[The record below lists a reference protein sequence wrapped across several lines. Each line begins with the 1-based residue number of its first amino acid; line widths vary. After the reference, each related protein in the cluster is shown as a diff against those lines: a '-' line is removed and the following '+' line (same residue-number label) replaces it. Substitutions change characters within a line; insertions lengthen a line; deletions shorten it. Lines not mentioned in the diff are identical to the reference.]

1 MSRIPIYFL
10 TKDNE
15 IKYQH
20 VTPVE
25 LYKLYHWKEDRT
37 YLDEFKQENNIEYD
51 FYISHNLNTV
61 KKKYQEKNSTEYNG
75 PTQKVSYLRTE
86 KERTKDYDILINDT
100 SKILYYCIDIYGNIV
115 ELFVPYNKIHDQAYW
130 LESAKTYKLLCGP
143 NYLPFAYSCQYKTRD
158 QVQEE
163 ITNKICKETVYCFYD
178 GTDEKLRNRQ
188 YYAIKFPVEE
198 KELKNIKLNSKTLH
212 RHRSSKWALYYNY
225 KLTDYLKN
233 AGFFNN
239 NHAAERKVYFVSR
252 DEVLE
257 IDDFNKEM
265 NKYQQYN
272 QPFIEFYKKN
282 HIYQEKDSGNVK
294 MFPTR
299 EAAEKYQQTI
309 KKNPENYEY
318 YQGAFL
324 VTRDKENHE
333 ISCRP
338 HKNINGFYYL
348 KKDGKSIGFL
358 SVKKMSDHDF
368 NRIQFFNDYVYN
380 TDESKNAYIFT
391 SNLQTFE
398 NQYKKINGTNYN
410 THFTEAMNE
419 LEQQMKQVDDQYQ
432 KAESYNL
439 GRYLENSRDT
449 YCYVNKSNL
458 ISFVTNEEEQ
468 ETHDVIVDIT
478 EQTKQ
483 QNYTKVSETKCAVSS
498 EKYTCKKMID
508 LLTTQNSGTTYQQF
522 RNFTPNTRLSYANN
536 YILLYCENKDSQSEA
551 IFVNYYDYITS
562 PQKYKD
568 YQVVH
573 TGNNKEFIINRD
585 EEFCNLSEICQ
596 ANQIEVFATNITIPI
611 FIGSEKY
618 SFVISNTKSVI
629 KDKRGEELA
638 DIKQLPSGIS
648 NFLLYDTAF
657 NFSNTNL
664 STQDTECYYLEN
676 GELKYGKITQQDI
689 QKKYV
694 LKVFVGGNFRPLNL
708 NTMKNLASIKY
719 EGNKNL
725 FFFKGEE
732 RKNAEDIVDSI
743 TLDTSK
749 SPSVITIID
758 KEGSRKVYTINNDE
772 QPQLKL
778 PEPTPTPEPEPKK
791 EPEPEPEPLDL
802 SDLLHT
808 SQSTVIGQTAEQKE
822 EPQSQPHPDSPSLFN
837 VSVISTSSQSEEP
850 SKPSTSSAE
859 LESEPEPESTLYGGS
874 SSLPSMAT
882 SMFRSQS
889 NPDKPIPVFPVST
902 TGPSSSSTSNPFSAL
917 SKSTFEREVSRFD
930 EDSSKPLNTSSE
942 DGDMYSYNPS
952 TTPQPM
958 SNLDPDMVKIL
969 ALYNYRKSL
978 QNKIEIL
985 TIIRGILDLDE
996 ASKEEDQIIFNYYTK
1011 VFKKVDELLTK
1022 QLKNSEYSLEEMEQ
1036 QESSNQE
1043 LRQQVAQTSKELGY
1057 TQALLK
1063 FDEQTQKYIQ
1073 PISDY
1078 VILDM
1083 MNQDIE
1089 NGKAVKEEWPILP
1102 GCLDD
1107 VINFSDL
1114 DAKKQQEVIVAK
1126 QKELKK
1132 RIKINTTLE
1141 DMKTFAKQ
1149 YFFGVDGAEKL
1160 DEDLK
1165 QRYLAQDFYRHLDDL
1180 YYHTQEIQYPNEHIA
1195 QLFTERTDGLRYQHI
1210 PLLISNKDIIN
1221 CIAYGKNNE
1230 YILQEKERELVKK
1243 DLFSNMFINNNGNS
1257 LNVGLSSKNRT
1268 SLFSLL
1274 SKYQRLCFN
1283 CKNFED
1289 TYNKNQ
1295 FITKN
1300 PDDNTKK
1307 EELRT
1312 KYDEYYLN
1320 VKENLLSQLVLDD
1333 DTFHTELEVLDK
1345 ADDIKAYLIDTF
1357 NRLKKTNDSK
1367 NIEFIEIL
1375 RKHLL
1380 SDPVAN
1386 TIDNEEF
1393 LNSYPQQNFSF
1404 DVKKCYGR
1412 LEIQGDANVEDC
1424 QGLIAQ
1430 WNTAIDNMESDEYTK
1445 QTINTTLLDSYA
1457 LCRHI
1462 INGDL
1467 YFPEETRYKDF
1478 LEDKKDSLIL
1488 RQSGTEEILMNYIN
1502 YMMDDLYSLD
1512 EKENK
1517 KKETTKKIMTLLAN
1531 NINNSSLVVKGCECS
1546 KDEEQQVKSNFNT
1559 ESLNKNYSDIYLDYL
1574 KEHNMDFFDIDPL
1587 MIKMT
1592 LSYLMTNRIIQNQIQ
1607 STIEKEQ
1614 KYENPIQ
1621 VSFINN
1627 FKESLGIKVALSKG
1641 IYDIDTLVEL
1651 YTKQDLTKEEQQ
1663 KRSYI
1668 QTLGEEEYEK
1678 FDDMNR
1684 FRILQLYNNFISDIR
1699 NRILLIK
1706 RSPEKEQ
1713 EILKYINNPILY
1725 LSIPLGFDLRT
1736 NDEDKYIYNIFNS
1749 NDLEVTS
1756 RLLLEKYVN
1765 FSKMYW
1771 NYAASGLE
1779 QTLLTGQ
1786 QEYPIAKQMKDL
1798 QIPNSCLLIPK
1809 MENFIN
1815 YINSDYVS
1823 TQLIDTEA
1831 KDILKSNTE
1840 ELNMIFDK
1848 YIFMGEHVKNFYFT
1862 NFIRGF
1868 FIGTLYHN
1876 IQNLS
1881 FDDIRNPEVREAISC
1896 GDFLIKEFEQ
1906 KYPDQQ
1912 KRVEK
1917 IKEFLFA
1924 ANIFFSNY
1932 KGYNAS
1938 DLDYMKN
1945 FFNYWAENADFQN
1958 RCKQLYDIHMQQVNI
1973 KTSPTLLINDS
1984 YHLFTSTGHLGPILE
1999 DKQEYLFNFYFQ
2011 NLFKINK
2018 TENKEEIKREI
2029 IENIIRNKRLPNG
2042 VTVHSTEDDIIIPKL
2057 PRINKDQQEAPYKYI
2072 IKNDR
2077 ENLFKALQLQMFIDK
2092 LDYINSSIQVMNKEG
2107 KINQIKEEIERIFPD
2122 ERIKQELD
2130 IIHNINS
2137 IKDFLLRIQQ
2147 NYLNNGGEIL
2157 SYQKINDEICVSTV
2171 NENTGVI
2178 KQTVIKDKNFV
2189 QEYGELQKTLNE
2201 IIGVQQ
2207 DMSMSIPDIPLN
2219 LSQMPDLS
2227 RSTSSALPPLN
2238 PDLLPD
2244 PQPIPPIRPVTTRRA
2259 ARPAPALYNAAPDV
2273 VNANIPNGMV
2283 PDTPATPDT
2292 STYIPTGHTSPHA
2305 SSTTSTS
2312 STNGDSQVVS
2322 SGPKPITTTS
2332 QLPTEVKFTID
2343 DNPREK
2349 EKVDLQAEYAA
2360 LTKINPVEPQGKD
2373 IILSVGDVHGSVKA
2387 MLQPLLHNGII
2398 ELKYEDGE
2406 YTFKRGKHINK
2417 FKRIIFLGDYVDR
2430 GNFSFENM
2438 LNVKR
2443 LDTLINGGSLDGTN
2457 DKLKFIC
2464 GNHDVNSDGI
2474 CEMAANGEY
2483 IPDHSENTIMQSNL
2497 FDGNNSMRTI
2507 RDNFHRCLTL
2517 AHRETLNGKTFYF
2530 THATC
2535 THTIKNTIDN
2545 KRRIYNGYGE
2555 VVNLTKKG
2563 VKGEWLENGEQHLCL
2578 SLLTPREGV
2587 GDVIDRSTGNEIF
2600 IHGHTPI
2607 DILVPDGSD
2616 CFKGIACNRKQIKDK
2631 KPIFLDSASSEL
2643 YSQTYYY
2650 NDKEN
2655 CAHPLSLLIN
2665 DAGNYT
2671 FQHATI
2677 SSGDN
2682 GRELVGEV
2690 TMNENGDIE
2699 GSSFKLITNEEKQSN
2714 LEEYKYYKELQKKD
2728 QWPKLPYMGVLID
2741 YKSPNFIQLE
2751 KYYKSGEKAI
2761 LEPTL
2766 ISESSTNTENK
2777 EDIQTDDLTPS
2788 SHFDYDYEYQVE
2800 SWLHLYVADSPEKQ
2814 QETSIA
2820 KEKPEI
2826 KVGNT
2831 TINLTPSKEEIKKLE
2846 SLPKYS
2852 VATIV
2857 DKKKDEN
2864 KNTITEVIA
2873 LIPEGFANNKKQLA
2887 INSNNFAIKVTI
2899 DRDEKSENY
2908 GKVIE
2913 VEFGIKNEKTGE
2925 KYKPE
2930 EARKLLLANCAKTRK
2945 NLAKTDKES
2954 FLDLILTHPEY
2965 YTSKDCSVRLPQF
2978 KNEATQEDIGKT
2990 IKSCTEKSLKDGS
3003 DIMMP
3008 IAIKTPESEYHMCV
3022 VVATKKDNK
3031 VNFKIFDPSKALQ
3044 LENKER
3050 VEQIFG
3056 NYIYNHLDKEY
3067 ILSPEKA
3074 IQDELTKKSQLFK
3087 GTCTGISTE
3096 YINYMIDTKQK
3107 AKKLTEQQGEVI
3119 QERYATDVTKNG
3131 LHHVISGEQQ
3141 TEQQAVKQ
3149 ETKPQDKP
3157 SVEKKKTTVE
3167 NKVLQNTQIK
3177 PTLQRP
3183 PRYATSH
3190 VVFADSQSLNQ
3201 IKDSSAI
3208 QSSQSSVLPK
3218 PSIEQQP
3225 LNKTPLFKPNIRTIT
3240 KKVNSKVEET
3250 KKEVQQVVEESQTTT
3265 QAKNTLQE
3273 KTTTVE
3279 TKPQDKP
3286 SVKENK
3292 TVIEEKPQAQPVVK
3306 NEIVDKKEVKPEA
3319 VSVAVNDTDKKPIK
3333 EEITVRNAPVETPKQ
3348 YLIKTEFV
3356 DGKLKMTSIEYK
3368 EEYKKDF
3375 VKFCNDNHILFT
3387 KGADGYGC
3395 LFTEERAQ
3403 DIINN
3408 KNGILNT
3415 ADIFILIINI

>member
-1 MSRIPIYFL
+1 MSLIPIYFL

-15 IKYQH
+15 IKYKY

-25 LYKLYHWKEDRT
+25 LYKLYHWKEDKA
-37 YLDEFKQENNIEYD
+37 YLDKFKQENNIEYN
-51 FYISHNLNTV
+51 FYISYNLNTV

-75 PTQKVSYLRTE
+75 PTQKVSYLHTE
-86 KERTKDYDILINDT
+86 KEQTKGYDILINDT
-100 SKILYYCIDIYGNIV
+100 SQILYYCIDIYGNIV
-115 ELFVPYNKIHDQAYW
+115 ELFVPYNKIHNQAHW
-130 LESAKTYKLLCGP
+130 LEMAKTYKLLCGP

-163 ITNKICKETVYCFYD
+163 ITNKICKKTVYCFYD
-178 GTDEKLRNRQ
+178 GTDDRLRNRQ

-198 KELKNIKLNSKTLH
+198 EKELHTIQLNSKTLH
-212 RHRSSKWALYYNY
+212 QHRSSKQALYYNHE
-225 KLTDYLKN
+225 LTHYLEN
-233 AGFFNN
+233 AGFFNDN
-239 NHAAERKVYFVSR
+239 NVTKSKVYFVSR
-252 DEVLE
+252 DKVLE
-257 IDDFNKEM
+257 IDDFNEEM
-265 NKYQQYN
+265 NKYQQDN
-272 QPFIEFYKKN
+272 QPFIEFYKTN
-282 HIYQEKDSGNVK
+282 HIYQEKNSGNVK
-294 MFPTR
+294 MFHTK
-299 EAAEKYQQTI
+299 EAALKYQETI
-309 KKNPENYEY
+309 EQNPENYEY

-324 VTRDKENHE
+324 VTKNKENQE

-338 HKNINGFYYL
+338 HKENINGFYYL
-348 KKDGKSIGFL
+348 KKDGNSIGFL
-358 SVKKMSDHDF
+358 SVKKMSDYGF
-368 NRIQFFNDYVYN
+368 NRIQFFNNYVYN
-380 TDESKNAYIFT
+380 VDESENAYIFT

-398 NQYKKINGTNYN
+398 NQYKKINATNYN
-410 THFTEAMNE
+410 TRFVEAMNE
-419 LEQQMKQVDDQYQ
+419 LEQQMKQADDQYQ

-458 ISFVTNEEEQ
+458 ISFVTNEEAR
-468 ETHDVIVDIT
+468 ETHDVIVDTT
-478 EQTKQ
+478 EQAEQ
-483 QNYTKVSETKCAVSS
+483 AEQLNYKKVSETKCAVSPT
-498 EKYTCKKMID
+498 KYTCKTMMNFLTDHSGEMIY
-508 LLTTQNSGTTYQQF
+508 TQFKNV
-522 RNFTPNTRLSYANN
+522 TPDTRSFYTNANDH
-536 YILLYCENKDSQSEA
+536 ILLYCENEDSQSEA
-551 IFVNYYDYITS
+551 FFVNYYEYKNN
-562 PQKYKD
+562 PEKYEK

-596 ANQIEVFATNITIPI
+596 ANQIEVSATNITIPI

-638 DIKQLPSGIS
+638 DIKKLPYGINS
-648 NFLLYDTAF
+648 FSLYNAALT
-657 NFSNTNL
+657 FSNTNS

-676 GELKYGKITQQDI
+676 GELKYGKLTQQDI

-694 LKVFVGGNFRPLNL
+694 LKVLVGGNFRPLNS
-708 NTMKNLASIKY
+708 NTIKNLASIKY
-719 EGNKNL
+719 KGGKNL
-725 FFFKGEE
+725 FFFKGKE
-732 RKNAEDIVDSI
+732 RQNTEYIVNSI
-743 TLDTSK
+743 TLDTCE
-749 SPSVITIID
+749 SPSEITIID
-758 KEGSRKVYTINNDE
+758 KTESPKIYTIGNNG

-778 PEPTPTPEPEPKK
+778 LESQPELPEPQSQLQPDSLSLSNASTTSTLSQSEEPSRSSASSAEPSKPSSPSAEPSNSSEKPLEEPSAEPSRSSASSAEPEEEPQPEPESTEEPQ
-791 EPEPEPEPLDL
+791 PEPEPEP
-802 SDLLHT
+802 
-808 SQSTVIGQTAEQKE
+808 K
-822 EPQSQPHPDSPSLFN
+822 
-837 VSVISTSSQSEEP
+837 
-850 SKPSTSSAE
+850 
-859 LESEPEPESTLYGGS
+859 STLYDDS
-874 SSLPSMAT
+874 STLSSMARD
-882 SMFRSQS
+882 MFRSQS
-889 NPDKPIPVFPVST
+889 NPDESVSAFPVST
-902 TGPSSSSTSNPFSAL
+902 AGPSSSGASNSFSVLSKSIIGRGKSKLDEDLSKPLSAL
-917 SKSTFEREVSRFD
+917 SKD
-930 EDSSKPLNTSSE
+930 D
-942 DGDMYSYNPS
+942 DMYSYGSP
-952 TTPQPM
+952 TPPQTM
-958 SNLDPDMVKIL
+958 LDLSPDMVKIL
-969 ALYNYRKSL
+969 ALYNYKKSL

-985 TIIRGILDLDE
+985 VITRGILDLDE
-996 ASKEEDQIIFNYYTK
+996 ASKEEDQIIYNYYIK
-1011 VFKKVDELLTK
+1011 VYEKADELLSK
-1022 QLKNSEYSLEEMEQ
+1022 QLEEQGINLEHVEEI
-1036 QESSNQE
+1036 EKKVLSNQA
-1043 LRQQVAQTSKELGY
+1043 LKRQVAQESKELGY

-1073 PISDY
+1073 PILDY
-1078 VILDM
+1078 VILGM
-1083 MNQDIE
+1083 MKQDIE
-1089 NGKAVKEEWPILP
+1089 KGETVKEKWPILP

-1114 DAKKQQEVIVAK
+1114 NEITQQEVIK
-1126 QKELKK
+1126 TKKEKLKK
-1132 RIKINTTLE
+1132 RIKIDTDDPE
-1141 DMKTFAKQ
+1141 VMKTFAKQ
-1149 YFFGVDGAEKL
+1149 YFFEADSAEKS

-1736 NDEDKYIYNIFNS
+1736 NDEEKYIYNIFNS

-1823 TQLIDTEA
+1823 TQLIDKEA

-2349 EKVDLQAEYAA
+2349 EKVDLRAEYAA

-2406 YTFKRGKHINK
+2406 CTFKRGKHINK

-2535 THTIKNTIDN
+2535 THTIKNAIDN

-2643 YSQTYYY
+2643 YSQFYY
-2650 NDKEN
+2650 NDKKN
-2655 CAHPLSLLIN
+2655 YAHPLSLLIDN
-2665 DAGNYT
+2665 GGNYT

-2677 SSGDN
+2677 SSGAD

-2690 TMNENGDIE
+2690 RMNADGDLE
-2699 GSSFKLITNEEKQSN
+2699 GSSFKLTTNEEQSN
-2714 LEEYKYYKELQKKD
+2714 LGRYKYYQELKKGTMS
-2728 QWPKLPYMGVLID
+2728 YMGVLID
-2741 YKSPNFIQLE
+2741 S
-2751 KYYKSGEKAI
+2751 
-2761 LEPTL
+2761 
-2766 ISESSTNTENK
+2766 SSTDSTQEGIYFESAIK
-2777 EDIQTDDLTPS
+2777 SILSPTITSKSSTDTKDKKDIQTDGPTFS
-2788 SHFDYDYEYQVE
+2788 YSDYGYEYQDG
-2800 SWLHLYVADSPEKQ
+2800 SRAPIYVADSPEKQ

-2846 SLPKYS
+2846 SLPTYS
-2852 VATIV
+2852 VAAIIN
-2857 DKKKDEN
+2857 KEKNQNGDEI
-2864 KNTITEVIA
+2864 KEVIA
-2873 LIPEGFANNKKQLA
+2873 LIPEGDKYGYGKRQST
-2887 INSNNFAIKVTI
+2887 INSKKYAVKVTI
-2899 DRDEKSENY
+2899 ERDEKSENY

-3056 NYIYNHLDKEY
+3056 NYIYEHLDKDNY
-3067 ILSPEKA
+3067 ILSPKKA

-3107 AKKLTEQQGEVI
+3107 AKKLTEQQSEVI

-3131 LHHVISGEQQ
+3131 LHHIISGQQQ

-3149 ETKPQDKP
+3149 ETKPQDKL
-3157 SVEKKKTTVE
+3157 SVEKKKTTAE
-3167 NKVLQNTQIK
+3167 NKPLQETKQIANSTMTVNMGENKATVESKALQNTQIK

-3183 PRYATSH
+3183 
-3190 VVFADSQSLNQ
+3190 L
-3201 IKDSSAI
+3201 K
-3208 QSSQSSVLPK
+3208 K
-3218 PSIEQQP
+3218 
-3225 LNKTPLFKPNIRTIT
+3225 RTIPE
-3240 KKVNSKVEET
+3240 SKPVIES
-3250 KKEVQQVVEESQTTT
+3250 KQV
-3265 QAKNTLQE
+3265 K
-3273 KTTTVE
+3273 
-3279 TKPQDKP
+3279 QDK
-3286 SVKENK
+3286 
-3292 TVIEEKPQAQPVVK
+3292 VI
-3306 NEIVDKKEVKPEA
+3306 DKQEVKPEA
-3319 VSVAVNDTDKKPIK
+3319 VSVAVNDTDKKPIQ
-3333 EEITVRNAPVETPKQ
+3333 EEVTVRNAPVETR
-3348 YLIKTEFV
+3348 I
-3356 DGKLKMTSIEYK
+3356 
-3368 EEYKKDF
+3368 
-3375 VKFCNDNHILFT
+3375 C
-3387 KGADGYGC
+3387 
-3395 LFTEERAQ
+3395 
-3403 DIINN
+3403 
-3408 KNGILNT
+3408 
-3415 ADIFILIINI
+3415 